1 MAVGA
6 ISHYLDH
13 FVVGRIIRY
22 TYGTPASVMFDSSD
36 PEHCNR
42 SDKIFLGITGQLQ
55 LDIFSP
61 TLFKVNN
68 QLSPS
73 DRILV
78 TKPIRRA
85 CEHRA
90 RKSFARRLLGLARSL
105 RLPERS

>member
-22 TYGTPASVMFDSSD
+22 TYGTPASIMFDSLD
-36 PEHCNR
+36 PEHRNR
-42 SDKIFLGITGQLQ
+42 TDKMFLGITGQLQ
-55 LDIFSP
+55 LDVFSP
-61 TLFKVNN
+61 TLFKVSN

-73 DRILV
+73 ERILA
-78 TKPIRRA
+78 TKTVCRA

-90 RKSFARRLLGLARSL
+90 RKSFVRRLLGLARSL